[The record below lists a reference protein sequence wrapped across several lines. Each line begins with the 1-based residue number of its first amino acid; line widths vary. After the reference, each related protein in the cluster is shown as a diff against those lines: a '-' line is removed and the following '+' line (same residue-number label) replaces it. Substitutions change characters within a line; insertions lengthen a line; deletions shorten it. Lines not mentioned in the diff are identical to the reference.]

1 MAISKEIL
9 KEFKK
14 TGWGM
19 YIAGL
24 QNSHSGNLS
33 VRLGNRMIITRR
45 GSMLGFLEEDDLVEM
60 SIDEEDGMMAIA
72 STEFHIHREIY
83 RKTDALAVAHAHLIA
98 ATALSLL
105 YDEIIPVDVEG
116 AYHIKRVPVLHF
128 ELGSGSR
135 EMAETLPI
143 YLKDYPIV
151 MVKGHGAFA
160 VGETL
165 EEAFYYCSALENSA
179 KIAMLLIQAG
189 EDIRKYQPEGLKR
202 W

>member
-1 MAISKEIL
+1 MAISEEIV

-14 TGWGM
+14 IGWAM
-19 YIAGL
+19 YVAGL

-33 VRLGNRMIITRR
+33 VRVGNRMIVTRR
-45 GSMLGFLEEDDLVEM
+45 GSMLGFLEAEDLVELR
-60 SIDEEDGMMAIA
+60 IDEDDGMMAIA

-83 RKTDALAVAHAHLIA
+83 RRTDALAVAHAHLIS

-116 AYHIKRVPVLHF
+116 AYHIKRVPVLSF
-128 ELGSGSR
+128 ELASGSQ
-135 EMAETLPI
+135 EMAEVIPE

-151 MVKGHGAFA
+151 MVKGHGAFSA
-160 VGETL
+160 GDTL
-165 EEAFYYCSALENSA
+165 EEAFYYCSALENSS
-179 KIAMLLIQAG
+179 KIALLLLQAG
-189 EDIRKYQPEGLKR
+189 KDLRELQPNTLKR